1 MQDGDFIKIDYQMR
15 AGEDKQLIETNSAE
29 LAKENGIFDENAYY
43 GDFVAIVG
51 SELFFKPLND
61 SFRNAEVGK
70 EYEVEIKPEDAFGVR
85 DPKNIHVHN
94 MREFQRQ
101 NITPEVGKE
110 VMLNRRRGKIISV
123 TPGRV
128 LVDYNNRYAGKT
140 IYYKYT
146 LKEKIEDVPSK
157 ALAVVR
163 IYYPKESQNF
173 SVTSDSTKISMVVSE
188 AAKFDVMWIESK
200 YQIVNDIR
208 KYIRDYDIEIVERY
222 SKTQDQKKEENGPE
236 AATES
241 STASEAAP
249 AADPNGGESQEAEPD
264 AQKAEDQH

>member
-15 AGEDKQLIETNSAE
+15 AGEEKQLIETNSAE

-51 SELFFKPLND
+51 SELFFKPLNE

-94 MREFQRQ
+94 VREFQRQ

-110 VMLNRRRGKIISV
+110 VILNRRRGKVISV
-123 TPGRV
+123 TPGRIV
-128 LVDYNNRYAGKT
+128 VDYNNRYAGKT

-146 LKEKIEDVPSK
+146 LKEKIDDIPGK
-157 ALAVVR
+157 ALAIIR

-173 SVTSDSTKISMVVSE
+173 SVTADASKITMVVSE

-208 KYIRDYDIEIVERY
+208 KYIKDFDIEIVERY
-222 SKTQDQKKEENGPE
+222 SKAEEPKAEEKTEDKGQEAEPE
-236 AATES
+236 STATEEQ
-241 STASEAAP
+241 AKEVA
-249 AADPNGGESQEAEPD
+249 QEAEPD
-264 AQKAEDQH
+264 AQKAEEQH